1 MAPAA
6 SLFIYLVCACA
17 KEGRTESGQPPS
29 PPPPPVPLPVVVLP
43 EAGGARC
50 IVSEGRWA
58 QISGVR
64 GEGERGFEPTPLT

>member
-43 EAGGARC
+43 GAGGLGVLSPR
-50 IVSEGRWA
+50 VDGRRSVA
-58 QISGVR
+58 FGVK
-64 GEGERGFEPTPLT
+64 GSAALSPPH